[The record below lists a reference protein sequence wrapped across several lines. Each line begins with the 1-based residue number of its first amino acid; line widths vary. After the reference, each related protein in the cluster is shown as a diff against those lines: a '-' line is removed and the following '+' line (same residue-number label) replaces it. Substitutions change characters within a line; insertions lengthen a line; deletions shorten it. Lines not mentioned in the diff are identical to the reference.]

1 MSRIEELRALRK
13 AEDDAFVAWKT
24 ATNKRQAYRDYI
36 SAQDKMIEATGASID
51 ALLDCAEALAVVTAA
66 LEWQAH
72 GRCRTGYYDGPILPA
87 AEAVERGVAALA
99 KLEGRE

>member
-13 AEDDAFVAWKT
+13 AADDAHTAWQQGMT
-24 ATNKRQAYRDYI
+24 RETYRATCAAD
-36 SAQDKMIEATGASID
+36 EAAGEAIDEASD
-51 ALLDCAEALAVVTAA
+51 ALLDCAEALAAVTAA

-87 AEAVERGVAALA
+87 SEAVEWGVAALA